1 MMMRDMQP
9 IERYTGQIKDGLILG
24 NNLVILIHLCGPH
37 LPLPPPPSYCT
48 QVVCYKPFYLLQ
60 GHTVGMDDFEP
71 V

>member
-9 IERYTGQIKDGLILG
+9 IERYTGQIKDGLTLG
-24 NNLVILIHLCGPH
+24 NNLVILIHLCG
-37 LPLPPPPSYCT
+37 LSPPPIYCT
-48 QVVCYKPFYLLQ
+48 QEVCYKPFYLLQ

>member
-9 IERYTGQIKDGLILG
+9 IERYTGQIKGGLILG

-37 LPLPPPPSYCT
+37 LPPPPPPSYCT

-60 GHTVGMDDFEP
+60 GHIVGMDDFEP

>member
-24 NNLVILIHLCGPH
+24 NNLVILIHLFGPH
-37 LPLPPPPSYCT
+37 LHPPIYCT